1 MGIVV
6 FLRYG
11 KMGKPTLGTYIVTA
25 NATTVLLS
33 LSSKKKLWESILVL
47 DDCFLFWYKNVAV
60 LQYF

>member
-33 LSSKKKLWESILVL
+33 LSSKKKTLG
-47 DDCFLFWYKNVAV
+47 K
-60 LQYF
+60 YFGAG